1 MQSILDYIFVKT
13 LYMYVHIRVCSR
25 RHRPC
30 GCGSG
35 DSGCQDCGVCRA
47 CAGEPDASEA
57 DDSAADESGLL
68 EIFAK
73 SRDVI
78 PLDLIIGA
86 TNGRCVVFTIGLCN
100 E

>member
-1 MQSILDYIFVKT
+1 MIAPI
-13 LYMYVHIRVCSR
+13 
-25 RHRPC
+25 RPC

-47 CAGEPDASEA
+47 CAGEPEGGDV
-57 DDSAADESGLL
+57 DDSVAAAADEGGLM

-78 PLDLIIGA
+78 PLDLIIGKIDHKSLA
-86 TNGRCVVFTIGLCN
+86 RS
-100 E
+100 EQ

>member
-1 MQSILDYIFVKT
+1 M
-13 LYMYVHIRVCSR
+13 
-25 RHRPC
+25 
-30 GCGSG
+30 
-35 DSGCQDCGVCRA
+35 CRA